1 MSPPSPTTST
11 EQDGGGIPSR
21 HRAVSPNA
29 ELDTA
34 DNRSIPKPKRLACMI
49 CRKRKLK
56 CDGIKPSCS
65 TCTRLGHSCAYDEV
79 RRKSGPKRGYVKAL
93 EERLKQVE
101 TLLNKTKDSA
111 TGAEINAAAPLNLD
125 TASATRV
132 QLPAAAAAAG
142 GGFSG
147 QNATLTLPGDRDMDR
162 WQFAGESPQPGPPLD
177 DFNFNTSMNP
187 GLNPN
192 MPIGMGNLNN
202 TNFPWE
208 MIGLGLEE
216 PLPPQETIDELH
228 QIYFEKVHPSM
239 PMIHKYRYLAAM
251 NLIGLHRLDGAGLD
265 VKQCLPPPRDWTER
279 EERRRTFWMA
289 FCEDRYASIGT
300 GWPMTIDE
308 KDIMTNLP
316 SSDEAF
322 DMSRPEQTQSLQD
335 SMSPAG
341 ASKLSSFGGIVLMAC
356 LFGRNLIHLHRPD
369 VDDRD
374 NDLNGEFWKR
384 HRAMDN
390 IILNTSLCLPP
401 HIKLPS
407 GLSNPNIVFT
417 NMSIHTSTICLHQ
430 AAIFKA
436 DKNKLPASVSAE
448 SKVRCITAANE
459 IASIMRM
466 ISHMDL
472 SCMNP
477 FIAFCLYVAA
487 RVFVQY
493 LKSRPDDSQTADSLR
508 FLLSA
513 MNALKRRNPLTE
525 SFLVQLDVDLEAL
538 GMRIPKLRAAFP
550 RSGDSPDAT
559 AAGKRCDEE
568 GASGILAYRNDC
580 NYTNGDDA
588 VPVTAPGIVEPISG
602 TQPVSR
608 TISDSSGFS
617 GQRWLGPDA
626 GFAQEGGA
634 SRVPLQGMVL
644 TPGSGSLGGSRNGTG
659 AGFGQSESS
668 GDNTMGSPDGD
679 QSNRPTPNSSSAS
692 EHRSG
697 PTASVGMEGSSRN
710 SFDASPASNNPSA
723 NIGVNGESTTAG
735 FFADSRGFNLGPT
748 GMTPGAR
755 FQMGDSPVDAYGMA
769 SNGWPG
775 MPVATNQG
783 KPFTQHRDKRFLCKT
798 QRANL
803 LILRP
808 CHRPSALN
816 LTLVSRQAGFLLP
829 YQAMYRHRAYNTY
842 FPHVDNVYSH
852 RSSQKYKRKPFVSHY
867 YDCRLKGRP
876 PGTPKSD
883 DPNKKK
889 RKRAVRELNQCDVKI
904 KITEYFPGATL
915 HDLDDGT
922 YTPVNMPQSALSS
935 GSDRRFRVL
944 PAEAN
949 DVPTDVGRDGQKFYT
964 IQRVN
969 GHLSGSGI
977 AGPHRHTLARSD
989 EVKKNSVLRF
999 LAKQEQAAKKIQTS
1013 RKASEAAA
1021 ATIRK
1026 HSKDCDTK
1034 FFAACYCFG
1043 GEEVAVPLEDAEPAN
1058 PLFPPDARLKANC
1071 RVWIDHIN
1079 TMIVPSFFKVLRNV
1093 DETLRPI
1100 CIEQLQRHITELV
1113 LAADEQGP
1121 FFLGDALS
1129 IVDVHFA
1136 PIALRLSRMLQPAH
1150 GWTEPL
1156 PNLRWELW
1164 LNAIENNL
1172 HVQATTSSRDLYL
1185 STMDLLA
1192 QDPSV

>member
-11 EQDGGGIPSR
+11 EQDGGGIASR
-21 HRAVSPNA
+21 HRAVSPKA

-111 TGAEINAAAPLNLD
+111 TGADTNTAAPLNLD

-132 QLPAAAAAAG
+132 QLSPAAAAAG

-147 QNATLTLPGDRDMDR
+147 QNATLTLRGDRDMDR
-162 WQFAGESPQPGPPLD
+162 WQFAGESPQPGPPMD
-177 DFNFNTSMNP
+177 DFNFNTSMTP

-192 MPIGMGNLNN
+192 MPMGMGNLNN

-251 NLIGLHRLDGAGLD
+251 NLAPNQRPPVALRYAIWTLACSITDKYIDLKDLFYQRALRLCQMIGLHRLDGAGLD

-322 DMSRPEQTQSLQD
+322 DLSRPEQTQSLQD

-384 HRAMDN
+384 HRSMDN

-448 SKVRCITAANE
+448 SKVRCITAASE

-568 GASGILAYRNDC
+568 GASGILAYRSDC

-588 VPVTAPGIVEPISG
+588 VPVTGPGIAEPVSG

-697 PTASVGMEGSSRN
+697 PTASVGMEGSNRN
-710 SFDASPASNNPSA
+710 SFEASPASNNPSA

-735 FFADSRGFNLGPT
+735 FFADSQGFNLGPT

-775 MPVATNQG
+775 MPGQSGMTPMSEGV
-783 KPFTQHRDKRFLCKT
+783 
-798 QRANL
+798 
-803 LILRP
+803 LRSLMNMGP
-808 CHRPSALN
+808 MD
-816 LTLVSRQAGFLLP
+816 
-829 YQAMYRHRAYNTY
+829 AM
-842 FPHVDNVYSH
+842 D
-852 RSSQKYKRKPFVSHY
+852 
-867 YDCRLKGRP
+867 
-876 PGTPKSD
+876 
-883 DPNKKK
+883 
-889 RKRAVRELNQCDVKI
+889 
-904 KITEYFPGATL
+904 
-915 HDLDDGT
+915 
-922 YTPVNMPQSALSS
+922 LSS
-935 GSDRRFRVL
+935 W
-944 PAEAN
+944 E
-949 DVPTDVGRDGQKFYT
+949 
-964 IQRVN
+964 
-969 GHLSGSGI
+969 SG
-977 AGPHRHTLARSD
+977 A
-989 EVKKNSVLRF
+989 
-999 LAKQEQAAKKIQTS
+999 
-1013 RKASEAAA
+1013 
-1021 ATIRK
+1021 
-1026 HSKDCDTK
+1026 
-1034 FFAACYCFG
+1034 
-1043 GEEVAVPLEDAEPAN
+1043 
-1058 PLFPPDARLKANC
+1058 
-1071 RVWIDHIN
+1071 
-1079 TMIVPSFFKVLRNV
+1079 
-1093 DETLRPI
+1093 
-1100 CIEQLQRHITELV
+1100 
-1113 LAADEQGP
+1113 
-1121 FFLGDALS
+1121 
-1129 IVDVHFA
+1129 
-1136 PIALRLSRMLQPAH
+1136 
-1150 GWTEPL
+1150 
-1156 PNLRWELW
+1156 
-1164 LNAIENNL
+1164 
-1172 HVQATTSSRDLYL
+1172 
-1185 STMDLLA
+1185 
-1192 QDPSV
+1192 

>member
-1 MSPPSPTTST
+1 
-11 EQDGGGIPSR
+11 
-21 HRAVSPNA
+21 
-29 ELDTA
+29 
-34 DNRSIPKPKRLACMI
+34 MI

-101 TLLNKTKDSA
+101 TLLNKTKDST
-111 TGAEINAAAPLNLD
+111 TGADTNAAAPLNLD

-132 QLPAAAAAAG
+132 QLPPAAAG
-142 GGFSG
+142 DGFSG

-162 WQFAGESPQPGPPLD
+162 WQFAGESPQPGPPMD
-177 DFNFNTSMNP
+177 DFNFNASMNP

-192 MPIGMGNLNN
+192 MPMGMGNLNN

-228 QIYFEKVHPSM
+228 QIYFEKVHPSL

-251 NLIGLHRLDGAGLD
+251 NLAWMNTGAAVRLCQMIGLHRLDGAGLD

-341 ASKLSSFGGIVLMAC
+341 ASELSSFGGIVLMAC

-384 HRAMDN
+384 HRSMDN

-588 VPVTAPGIVEPISG
+588 VPVTAPGIVEPVSG

-644 TPGSGSLGGSRNGTG
+644 TPGSG
-659 AGFGQSESS
+659 
-668 GDNTMGSPDGD
+668 
-679 QSNRPTPNSSSAS
+679 
-692 EHRSG
+692 
-697 PTASVGMEGSSRN
+697 
-710 SFDASPASNNPSA
+710 
-723 NIGVNGESTTAG
+723 
-735 FFADSRGFNLGPT
+735 
-748 GMTPGAR
+748 AR

-775 MPVATNQG
+775 MPGQTGMTPMSEGV
-783 KPFTQHRDKRFLCKT
+783 
-798 QRANL
+798 
-803 LILRP
+803 LRSLMNMGP
-808 CHRPSALN
+808 MD
-816 LTLVSRQAGFLLP
+816 
-829 YQAMYRHRAYNTY
+829 AM
-842 FPHVDNVYSH
+842 D
-852 RSSQKYKRKPFVSHY
+852 
-867 YDCRLKGRP
+867 
-876 PGTPKSD
+876 
-883 DPNKKK
+883 
-889 RKRAVRELNQCDVKI
+889 
-904 KITEYFPGATL
+904 
-915 HDLDDGT
+915 
-922 YTPVNMPQSALSS
+922 LSS
-935 GSDRRFRVL
+935 WD
-944 PAEAN
+944 
-949 DVPTDVGRDGQKFYT
+949 
-964 IQRVN
+964 
-969 GHLSGSGI
+969 SG
-977 AGPHRHTLARSD
+977 A
-989 EVKKNSVLRF
+989 
-999 LAKQEQAAKKIQTS
+999 
-1013 RKASEAAA
+1013 
-1021 ATIRK
+1021 
-1026 HSKDCDTK
+1026 
-1034 FFAACYCFG
+1034 
-1043 GEEVAVPLEDAEPAN
+1043 
-1058 PLFPPDARLKANC
+1058 
-1071 RVWIDHIN
+1071 
-1079 TMIVPSFFKVLRNV
+1079 
-1093 DETLRPI
+1093 
-1100 CIEQLQRHITELV
+1100 
-1113 LAADEQGP
+1113 
-1121 FFLGDALS
+1121 
-1129 IVDVHFA
+1129 
-1136 PIALRLSRMLQPAH
+1136 
-1150 GWTEPL
+1150 
-1156 PNLRWELW
+1156 
-1164 LNAIENNL
+1164 
-1172 HVQATTSSRDLYL
+1172 
-1185 STMDLLA
+1185 
-1192 QDPSV
+1192 